1 MPCFRKLIVTFHK
14 INGNLKKALKIS
26 RVVFFT
32 RHKTKLDRAIF
43 GIGYCGTRRGGGG
56 EIPLP
61 PLNTENIKAMITIL
75 KGQLERLKLFP
86 LRSATSAD
94 SVI

>member
-1 MPCFRKLIVTFHK
+1 MLCFRKVIVTFHK
-14 INGNLKKALKIS
+14 INWNLEKSIENFQGRFFYAAQNKIGPGYFWYWALW
-26 RVVFFT
+26 
-32 RHKTKLDRAIF
+32 DQA
-43 GIGYCGTRRGGGG
+43 GGVG

-61 PLNTENIKAMITIL
+61 PLNTENIKAMITKL
-75 KGQLERLKLFP
+75 KGNLERLKLFP